1 MTETTKTPV
10 NIELVASVVL
20 GDDLNGV
27 AINAVVTKDRLKLST
42 KNGSL
47 SMDLKIDQSP
57 VYYLKDS
64 KEEVLPEG
72 NWTLTFNPEGV
83 NVVETPKV
91 EKPKVDKTATGLRAG
106 CSSNPRFTKEY

>member
-1 MTETTKTPV
+1 MTETTKAPV

-64 KEEVLPEG
+64 KEEVLTEG
-72 NWTLTFNPEGV
+72 NWTLTFTEE
-83 NVVETPKV
+83 NVVVTETPKV
-91 EKPKVDKTATGLRAG
+91 AKPKMEKAAAG
-106 CSSNPRFTKEY
+106 TRSGCASNPRFTKES

>member
-1 MTETTKTPV
+1 MTETTKAPV
-10 NIELVASVVL
+10 NIEIVASTVL

-42 KNGSL
+42 KDGSL

-57 VYYLKDS
+57 VYLNDG
-64 KEEVLPEG
+64 KEAILTEG
-72 NWTLTFNPEGV
+72 NWTLTFNAEGV
-83 NVVETPKV
+83 DVVETPKV

>member
-10 NIELVASVVL
+10 NIEIVACLVL
-20 GDDLNGV
+20 GDDLSDV
-27 AINAVVTKDRLKLST
+27 VINAEVTKDRLKLST
-42 KNGSL
+42 KDNRL